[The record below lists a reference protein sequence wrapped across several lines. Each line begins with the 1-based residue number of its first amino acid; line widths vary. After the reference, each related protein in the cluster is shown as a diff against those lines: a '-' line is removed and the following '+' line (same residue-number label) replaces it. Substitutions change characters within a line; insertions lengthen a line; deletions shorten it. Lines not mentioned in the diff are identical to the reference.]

1 MSKLTRIDC
10 EQEQSQYIYNRL
22 MNDISSLNEVHATEI
37 SLLKGVHTT
46 EIENL
51 KTQLEQGNVKVL
63 YNICN
68 AIITINSYVTQ
79 NVAVSIYR

>member
-1 MSKLTRIDC
+1 
-10 EQEQSQYIYNRL
+10 

-51 KTQLEQGNVKVL
+51 KTQLEWNKEML
-63 YNICN
+63 KYC
-68 AIITINSYVTQ
+68 IIYAMLSLLLTLM
-79 NVAVSIYR
+79 